1 MKKNDWKGN
10 YIAKA
15 LALAGERWRGQRE
28 TSSLLSLCF
37 LDMPGLRMGRRRS
50 LRPPPP
56 HTHTPLPGSSMSL
69 LKCFQELGQR
79 KTTEMESSEGRKSRR
94 RGYKGRGR
102 VARNR

>member
-15 LALAGERWRGQRE
+15 LALAGERWRGQRA

-50 LRPPPP
+50 L
-56 HTHTPLPGSSMSL
+56 LPGSSMSL
-69 LKCFQELGQR
+69 LKFFQELGQR
-79 KTTEMESSEGRKSRR
+79 KTTEMGSSEGRKSRR

>member
-15 LALAGERWRGQRE
+15 LALAERGGGQRA

-50 LRPPPP
+50 L
-56 HTHTPLPGSSMSL
+56 LPGGSMSL
-69 LKCFQELGQR
+69 LKFFQELGQR
-79 KTTEMESSEGRKSRR
+79 KTTEMGSSEGRSQ
-94 RGYKGRGR
+94 RGGGTREGKGG
-102 VARNR
+102 